1 MDERLADT
9 SNGRYDRVVTAT
21 NMSSCHQTPQL
32 DANVEWE
39 WLAKHR
45 SATVPA
51 ERGGVH
57 EVHVWIRS

>member
-9 SNGRYDRVVTAT
+9 SNGRYDRVVTADT
-21 NMSSCHQTPQL
+21 RSSCHQTPEL
-32 DANVEWE
+32 DASAEWE
-39 WLAKHR
+39 WLAKHW